1 MNLNAAAS
9 DWTYTALR
17 YIIAIDSGGG
27 DEISDEWLKLQR
39 TRGVS
44 RRDEVC
50 GMQHIFNSIVTVLN
64 DSTVIPII
72 FDFMDF

>member
-9 DWTYTALR
+9 DWTYTLLL
-17 YIIAIDSGGG
+17 YNIVIDSGGG

-50 GMQHIFNSIVTVLN
+50 VMHIFISVIIV
-64 DSTVIPII
+64 PY
-72 FDFMDF
+72 